1 MHIRDIRERKNL
13 SQEAVAKAA
22 EISFSAMVRIEEGRG
37 TQEEWEHVVTTIK
50 GMAPGLRKL
59 GGGPP
64 FKDPVKQQKVREARQ
79 KGRSVA
85 YAMGL
90 SKPGRR
96 SYISKAS

>member
-1 MHIRDIRERKNL
+1 MHIRDLRERKNL
-13 SQEAVAKAA
+13 SQEKVAEAA
-22 EISFSAMVRIEEGRG
+22 GLTFSAMVRIEEGRG

-50 GMAPGLRKL
+50 GMPPGLRKL

-64 FKDPVKQQKVREARQ
+64 FKDPEKQAKVREARQ

-90 SKPGRR
+90 ARPGRR
-96 SYISKAS
+96 QYIKAS

>member
-1 MHIRDIRERKNL
+1 MHIRDLRERKNL

-22 EISFSAMVRIEEGRG
+22 DITFSAMVRIEEGRG

-64 FKDPVKQQKVREARQ
+64 FKDPEKQKKVQEAR
-79 KGRSVA
+79 KTGHSVA

-90 SKPGRR
+90 ARPGRR
-96 SYISKAS
+96 QYRRVG